1 MVVRFVDDVDSDYS
15 WDFEVDLP
23 FGKDSRTETYST
35 LSEIV
40 KRCNDARVNEDYAMD
55 WCWYFVDECTRR
67 HIKVDIVSPQL
78 LFKVR

>member
-23 FGKDSRTETYST
+23 FDEDSRTETYRT

-40 KRCNDARVNEDYAMD
+40 SLCNDKRVEEDYDMD
-55 WCWYFVDECTRR
+55 WCWYFVEECTRR
-67 HIKVDIVSPQL
+67 NIEVDMVSPQL